1 MGDQELSEFDPSLGN
16 LSTQMRRL
24 NFDQWFAALQH
35 VLRVLYLMCRR
46 VQNIQEVILDNI
58 NHFSETIARRP
69 MKEQEIIEKSVFHG
83 IVLKFKPSWYSCGL
97 KIKVQLYVMS
107 Y

>member
-1 MGDQELSEFDPSLGN
+1 MVRNMGDQELAEFDPSLGN

-24 NFDQWFAALQH
+24 NFDRWFATLQH

-58 NHFSETIARRP
+58 EHFLEILARRP
-69 MKEQEIIEKSVFHG
+69 TQNQEVTEESVFHEKLYLNLDLKG
-83 IVLKFKPSWYSCGL
+83 IPVVGGG
-97 KIKVQLYVMS
+97 
-107 Y
+107 